1 MMKHG
6 LRVTIRRG
14 GIKTDAEA
22 VVMCDHVV
30 TVSAHDDVGVFVD
43 TIRGVMHVVEVE
55 GREGDEVTVQAF
67 FDEMQGRSRDHVVDE
82 EPF

>member
-1 MMKHG
+1 MMNLG
-6 LRVTIRRG
+6 VMATITRPSP
-14 GIKTDAEA
+14 AEPVRA
-22 VVMCDHVV
+22 FIASAHVV
-30 TVSAHDDVGVFVD
+30 TVSECDNGVMVD